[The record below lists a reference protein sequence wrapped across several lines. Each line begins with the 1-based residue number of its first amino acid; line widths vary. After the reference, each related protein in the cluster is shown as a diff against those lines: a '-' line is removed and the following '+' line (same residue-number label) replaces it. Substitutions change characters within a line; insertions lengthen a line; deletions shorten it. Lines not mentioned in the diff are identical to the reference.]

1 MRLRILGSVDG
12 PSRRRMVYL
21 RGVSSGRVRFV
32 GDAAVEVAGGY
43 AWPISAGADFDVGRP
58 AG

>member
-1 MRLRILGSVDG
+1 
-12 PSRRRMVYL
+12 MVYL